1 MLRRNLPIIRGLH
14 LVFDLGLTSLSLHL
28 ALLLRE
34 SLAKTAP
41 FDPLNM
47 DKPYALLFFILPIWA
62 FFIFQKREC
71 YEYRGKPFQEM
82 LKNTG
87 VVILKG
93 FALLLAIL
101 FFTKTLDQSRALV
114 LIFLLVNFVLLLSFR
129 GFVSRLLGYLR
140 KRGYNF
146 KNILIIGTGSLARNL
161 IRDVKDNPEWGYRI
175 SGLLDWDH
183 SLKGKY
189 VEGFRVTGSLD
200 DLPTIL
206 KNDHVDYA
214 VFAVCRRFLNRVE
227 ESLLTCEE
235 MGVPT
240 CLLADFFPLRFS
252 KRKVGE
258 FQKKPA
264 ILFSTAPDSSAS
276 LLLKHISDRLF
287 TLLGIILLSPLML
300 SLSFL
305 VKLTSKGP
313 VLFKQKRCGLN
324 GRKFTMLKF
333 RTMVENAD
341 RMKDLLADKNEM
353 DGPAFKIT
361 DDPRLTRVGHVLRKL
376 SLDELPQLFNVLR
389 GEMSL
394 VGPRPPL
401 PREVSQYDPWQR
413 RRLSMKPGLTC
424 LWQVNGRN
432 NVNFEKWMKMDLE
445 YIDNWSL
452 WLDTKILV
460 KTIPAVVLGTGA
472 K

>member
-1 MLRRNLPIIRGLH
+1 MLKRNLPIIRGLH
-14 LVFDLGLTSLSLHL
+14 LVVDLGLTFISFHL
-28 ALLLRE
+28 ALLVQG
-34 SLAKTAP
+34 SLAAAGIL
-41 FDPLNM
+41 DPLIVEGQHG
-47 DKPYALLFFILPIWA
+47 LLFFILPIWA
-62 FFIFQKREC
+62 FFLFLKREC
-71 YEYRGKPFQEM
+71 YEYRGKLFHEI

-93 FALLLAIL
+93 FAFLLAVL
-101 FFTKTLDQSRALV
+101 FLTRTLNQSRAIV
-114 LIFLLVNFVLLLSFR
+114 LIFLGVNFGLLLSFR
-129 GFVSRLLGYLR
+129 RFVSELLGYLR

-146 KNILIIGTGSLARNL
+146 KNVLIIGTGALARDF
-161 IRDVKDNPEWGYRI
+161 IREVKDNREWGFRI
-175 SGLLDWDH
+175 FGLLDWDDK
-183 SLKGKY
+183 LRGKY
-189 VEGFRVTGSLD
+189 VEGSPVTGALE

-214 VFAVCRRFLNRVE
+214 VFAVCRRFLNRIE
-227 ESLLTCEE
+227 RSLLTCEE
-235 MGVPT
+235 MGVPA
-240 CLLADFFPLRFS
+240 CLLADFFPLKYS
-252 KRKVGE
+252 RKTAGE

-264 ILFSTAPDSSAS
+264 IVFSSAPDSSTS

-287 TLLGIILLSPLML
+287 ALIGIVLLSPFML
-300 SLSFL
+300 FLSFL

-313 VLFKQKRCGLN
+313 VLFKQKRSGLN
-324 GRKFTMLKF
+324 GKRLTMLKF

-341 RMKDLLADKNEM
+341 QMKELLLEKNEM

-361 DDPRLTRVGHVLRKL
+361 DDPRLTKVGRFLRKS

-389 GEMSL
+389 GDMAL

-401 PREVSQYDPWQR
+401 PKEVSQYYPWQR
-413 RRLSMKPGLTC
+413 RKLSMKPGLTC

-452 WLDTKILV
+452 WLDAKILL
-460 KTIPAVVLGTGA
+460 KTIPAVILGTGA

>member
-1 MLRRNLPIIRGLH
+1 MLKRNLPIIRGLH
-14 LVFDLGLTSLSLHL
+14 LIVDLGLTLVSFHL
-28 ALLLRE
+28 ALLLRQTV
-34 SLAKTAP
+34 AKTAL
-41 FDPLNM
+41 FVPLNINE
-47 DKPYALLFFILPIWA
+47 PYGLLFFILPIWGL
-62 FFIFQKREC
+62 FLFLKPEC
-71 YEYRGKPFQEM
+71 YEYRGKPFHEI

-87 VVILKG
+87 VIILKG
-93 FALLLAIL
+93 FAFLLAVL
-101 FFTKTLDQSRALV
+101 FFTRMLNQSRALV
-114 LIFLLVNFVLLLSFR
+114 LIFLGVNFGLLLSFR
-129 GFVSRLLGYLR
+129 GFVSHLLGHLR
-140 KRGYNF
+140 KKGYNF
-146 KNILIIGTGSLARNL
+146 KNVLIIGTGVLARDF
-161 IRDVKDNPEWGYRI
+161 IREVKDNPEWGFRI
-175 SGLLDWDH
+175 LGLLDWDDK
-183 SLKGKY
+183 LKGKY
-189 VEGFRVTGSLD
+189 VEGLKVTGCLE

-214 VFAVCRRFLNRVE
+214 VFAVCRRFLNRIE
-227 ESLLTCEE
+227 RSLLACEE
-235 MGVPT
+235 MGVPA

-252 KRKVGE
+252 KKRAGE
-258 FQKKPA
+258 FQKRPA
-264 ILFSTAPDSSAS
+264 IVFSTAPDSAAS
-276 LLLKHISDRLF
+276 LLLKHVSDRLF
-287 TLLGIILLSPLML
+287 TFIGIILLSPLML
-300 SLSFL
+300 LLSFL

-341 RMKDLLADKNEM
+341 RMKDLLSDQNEM

-361 DDPRLTRVGHVLRKL
+361 DDPRMTRVGHVLRKL

-401 PREVSQYDPWQR
+401 PKEVSRYDPWQR

-432 NVNFEKWMKMDLE
+432 NVNFEKWMKLDLE

-452 WLDTKILV
+452 WLDTKILF
-460 KTIPAVVLGTGA
+460 KTIPAVVLAKGA

>member
-1 MLRRNLPIIRGLH
+1 MLKRNLPIIRGLH
-14 LVFDLGLTSLSLHL
+14 LVIDLGLTLISFHL
-28 ALLLRE
+28 ALLLRQA
-34 SLAKTAP
+34 LVKTALS
-41 FDPLNM
+41 DPLNVYQ
-47 DKPYALLFFILPIWA
+47 PYGLLFFILPIWA
-62 FFIFQKREC
+62 FFLFLRREC
-71 YEYRGKPFQEM
+71 CEYRGKPFHEI

-87 VVILKG
+87 VVILKS
-93 FALLLAIL
+93 FALLLAVL
-101 FFTKTLDQSRALV
+101 FFTRALNQSRALV
-114 LIFLLVNFVLLLSFR
+114 LIFLGVNFGLLLSLR
-129 GFVSRLLGYLR
+129 GFVSHLLGFFR

-146 KNILIIGTGSLARNL
+146 KNVLIIGTGALARDF
-161 IRDVKDNPEWGYRI
+161 IREVKGNPEWGFRI
-175 SGLLDWDH
+175 FGLLDWDDR
-183 SLKGKY
+183 LKGKY
-189 VEGFRVTGSLD
+189 VEGLRVTGALE
-200 DLPTIL
+200 DLPAIL

-214 VFAVCRRFLNRVE
+214 VFAVCRRFLNRIE
-227 ESLLTCEE
+227 RSLLTCEE
-235 MGVPT
+235 MGVPA

-252 KRKVGE
+252 RKTAGE

-264 ILFSTAPDSSAS
+264 IVFSTAPDSGTS

-287 TLLGIILLSPLML
+287 TLIGIVLLSPLML
-300 SLSFL
+300 VLSFL

-341 RMKDLLADKNEM
+341 QMKDLLADKNEM

-361 DDPRLTRVGHVLRKL
+361 DDPRMTKVGHVLRKL

-401 PREVSQYDPWQR
+401 PKEVSQYDPWQR

-424 LWQVNGRN
+424 LWQINGRN
-432 NVNFEKWMKMDLE
+432 NIDFERWMKMDLE

-452 WLDTKILV
+452 WLDTKILF
-460 KTIPAVVLGTGA
+460 KTIPAVMLAKGA